1 MFPIFTDGRLQT
13 ASGARTVLSAKTCE
27 NHMCVC
33 VCDWIKRHKVNFTA
47 TFFVFF
53 FFAISSAAHRNTCT
67 AWIKIKC
74 GWERTVQRSELTHSQ
89 QAQTNTQTHTLQ
101 HFCKPKEIHSC
112 YKSTH
117 THTHTRGWVSA
128 ACLCYL
134 LRCGGENDEMLN
146 AAHTAAKRIFHT
158 VLYCTCKT
166 HPSWWWQ

>member
-117 THTHTRGWVSA
+117 THTHTHTHQRLGQCSLSVLPPQMWRWKRRNAECCSH
-128 ACLCYL
+128 CCK
-134 LRCGGENDEMLN
+134 EN
-146 AAHTAAKRIFHT
+146 IPYS
-158 VLYCTCKT
+158 VILYM
-166 HPSWWWQ
+166 